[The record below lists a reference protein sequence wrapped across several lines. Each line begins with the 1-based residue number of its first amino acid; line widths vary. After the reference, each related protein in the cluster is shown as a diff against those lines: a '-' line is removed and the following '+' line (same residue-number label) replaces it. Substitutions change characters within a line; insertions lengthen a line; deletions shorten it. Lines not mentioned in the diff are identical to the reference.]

1 MYGYLDKYDGRY
13 FDGISPCISD
23 NRDEE
28 GYFKD
33 KNYTLKNEII
43 TKYIDRKYE
52 SIKTKFNIRD
62 ENEYKE
68 NLRKRYKF
76 KRLSKIIKENKS
88 TKSFQ
93 NLGNDK
99 TTYFKPFLQEEET
112 FKINQGNLGDCYLI
126 SFLNGM
132 IKFRKEEFIRLLG
145 GCLFELG
152 YIEFNFFFE
161 ENNNFKQ
168 KIVFVDDYILVD
180 EYDNNSPIF
189 SSVFEI

>member
-1 MYGYLDKYDGRY
+1 MKEKVY
-13 FDGISPCISD
+13 ISD
-23 NRDEE
+23 
-28 GYFKD
+28 
-33 KNYTLKNEII
+33 
-43 TKYIDRKYE
+43 
-52 SIKTKFNIRD
+52 
-62 ENEYKE
+62 ENKYKE

-88 TKSFQ
+88 TKSL
-93 NLGNDK
+93 NLGNNSK
-99 TTYFKPFLQEEET
+99 YFEPFLKEKET